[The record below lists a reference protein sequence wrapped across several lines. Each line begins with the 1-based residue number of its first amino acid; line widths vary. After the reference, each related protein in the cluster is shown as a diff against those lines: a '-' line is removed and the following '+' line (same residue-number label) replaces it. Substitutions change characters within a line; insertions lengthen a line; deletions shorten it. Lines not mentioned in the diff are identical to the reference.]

1 MNLSKTSFMQS
12 LTHSMK
18 SGDNMNNLNN
28 DTLVDILY
36 RNAQERP
43 DDIAYGFV
51 AAEGDLSSQL
61 TYSGLLRQAESIAA
75 ALMEVC
81 GPGDRAA
88 LLYPGGEEF
97 VTSFFG
103 CLIAGVIPVPGYP
116 VRVPSQP
123 TQPARNFER
132 LIPIFTDADP
142 KAVLTT
148 RSVAERQEELGAA
161 APAFAGRHWIA
172 VDQLAEGR
180 PGPLPKVRG
189 SDVAFLQYTSGSTS
203 APKGV
208 IVSHDNIVAVL
219 KDMDVWWRHDRSSVM
234 ITWIPVY
241 HDMGLIYGILQPF
254 YSGFPCYSLMPASVL
269 QHPKRWLQAIS
280 RFKGTHSSAPNFA
293 FELCVNR
300 VTGAAKEEL
309 DLSSWRVCLNGA
321 EPVRHQTLQRF
332 AEAFAPC
339 GLDPLVVKPGYGLA
353 ESTLTATT
361 LTVEETPRTVYL
373 DAAECERGRVVLRE
387 AEEGAPEGGQT
398 RSFVSCGRT
407 QPSNDLRIVD
417 PHTLEE
423 CAPDRIGEI
432 WIRGPIVTLGYW
444 NNAEAS
450 EATMRA
456 RTAAGEGPFLRTG
469 DLGFV
474 VDGEVYI
481 AGRLKDV
488 VIIRGR
494 NLFPQDIEA
503 TLEEAH
509 PAVRLGR
516 CGAFSVEVK
525 GAEVLVV
532 VAELDRF
539 ERHKFDAEGAFADL
553 REAVARH
560 HEVEIHDAVFVRTG
574 TFPLTSSG
582 KVQRSRARREYL
594 NGELQVVAR
603 LREPDPSAG
612 PVGAA
617 SPEAER
623 IAMLNELRERRTELL
638 RGWMIDY
645 AARRLNL
652 AADRISVDQP
662 FEKVG
667 FDSMGLIELTGDIED
682 FFEVP
687 LAPSIVFDH
696 TTIAK
701 LSAHVAEIATFDP
714 AAIESRLAEA
724 RLETVP
730 VAGE

>member
-1 MNLSKTSFMQS
+1 MNSVAA
-12 LTHSMK
+12 
-18 SGDNMNNLNN
+18 
-28 DTLVDILY
+28 DTLVDVLY
-36 RNAQERP
+36 KNAENRP
-43 DDIAYGFV
+43 DDLAYGFV
-51 AAEGDLSSQL
+51 AADGNLSSKL
-61 TYSGLLRQAESIAA
+61 TNFELLRRSESIAA
-75 ALMEVC
+75 ALTEVC
-81 GPGDRAA
+81 APGDRAA
-88 LLYPGGEEF
+88 LLFPGGEEF

-103 CLIAGVIPVPGYP
+103 CLISGVIPVPGYP

-132 LIPIFTDADP
+132 LIPIFADADP
-142 KAVLTT
+142 KVVLTT
-148 RSVAERQEELGAA
+148 QPVAERQDELGAA
-161 APAFAGRHWIA
+161 AAAFAGRHWIA
-172 VDQLAEGR
+172 VDQLADAR
-180 PGPLPKVRG
+180 PGPLPRAKG
-189 SDVAFLQYTSGSTS
+189 SDIAFLQYTSGSTS
-203 APKGV
+203 SPKGV
-208 IVSHDNIVAVL
+208 MVSHDNIVSVL
-219 KDMDVWWRHDRSSVM
+219 RDMDVWWRHDRSSVM

-241 HDMGLIYGILQPF
+241 HDMGLIYGILQSF

-280 RFKGTHSSAPNFA
+280 RFRGTHSSAPNFA
-293 FELCVNR
+293 FELCVSR
-300 VTGAAKEEL
+300 IPDSAKEEL

-332 AEAFAPC
+332 ASAFASC

-361 LTVEETPRTVYL
+361 LNVEESPRTVHL
-373 DAAECERGRVVLRE
+373 DAAECERGRVALRDV
-387 AEEGAPEGGQT
+387 EEGAPESSQI
-398 RSFVSCGRT
+398 RSFVSCGRSLA
-407 QPSNDLRIVD
+407 PNEIRIVD
-417 PHTLEE
+417 PQTLDE

-456 RTAAGEGPFLRTG
+456 RTASGDGPFLRTG
-469 DLGFV
+469 DLGFM

-503 TLEEAH
+503 TLEEAN

-525 GAEVLVV
+525 GAEALVV

-539 ERHKFDAEGAFADL
+539 ERHSFDAEGAFADL
-553 REAVARH
+553 REAVTRH
-560 HEVEIHDAVFVRTG
+560 HEVELHDAVFVRTG

-603 LREPDPSAG
+603 LREPEPSAG
-612 PVGAA
+612 PAGAT

-645 AARRLNL
+645 ASRRLSQP
-652 AADRISVDQP
+652 ADKIAVDQP
-662 FEKVG
+662 FEKLG

-714 AAIESRLAEA
+714 SVIEGRLAKA
-724 RLETVP
+724 QRDP
-730 VAGE
+730 IAVAGE